1 MKKYYT
7 YTIEWMVDDN
17 EKVYSDHKRFES
29 GEEEQMNQFLLTLM
43 NNENVYKIWKN
54 TCEEISL

>member
-1 MKKYYT
+1 MKKY

-17 EKVYSDHKRFES
+17 ERIYSDRKRFEN

-43 NNENVYKIWKN
+43 DNENVYKIWKN
-54 TCEEISL
+54 TYEEFSL

>member
-7 YTIEWMVDDN
+7 IEWVVEDD
-17 EKVYSDHKRFES
+17 ERIYSDRKRFES
-29 GEEEQMNQFLLTLM
+29 DEEEQMNQFLLTLM
-43 NNENVYKIWKN
+43 DNENVYKIWKN